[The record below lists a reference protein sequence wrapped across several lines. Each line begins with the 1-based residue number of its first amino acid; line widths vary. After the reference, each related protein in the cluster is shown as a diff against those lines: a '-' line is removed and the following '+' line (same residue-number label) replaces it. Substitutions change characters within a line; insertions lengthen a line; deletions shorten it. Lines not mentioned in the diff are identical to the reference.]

1 MFARVVDWDRDF
13 IDGELKS
20 LLEEDGD
27 GEKKNAVQCFSSY
40 DHGLLGSRMI
50 AFPSNAVW
58 YLYVV
63 IYLCNFEDEFNNCF
77 YKSSTFVRVR
87 KITKLIIIQNVYNI
101 NTPT

>member
-13 IDGELKS
+13 SDCELKS

-27 GEKKNAVQCFSSY
+27 GEKKNTVQCFSSF

-63 IYLCNFEDEFNNCF
+63 IYLCNLEEEFNNRF
-77 YKSSTFVRVR
+77 
-87 KITKLIIIQNVYNI
+87 
-101 NTPT
+101 